1 MKQFLD
7 KATLT
12 LKAGDGGPGATS
24 FRREKFVP
32 MGGPDGGKGG
42 DGGSIIFKA
51 THKVQSLIDL
61 KTNTV
66 YKAENGKQGMGK
78 KKSGTSGCDLIV
90 NLPIGTQ
97 IYDEHNQLL
106 HDLTK
111 QDETFMVARG
121 GKGGQGNSVFSSSV
135 NRAPQHSQ
143 PGMPGEQLT
152 VCLELRLIAE
162 IGLIGLPNAG
172 KSSLLKILTHA
183 NTNIADYP
191 FTTLHPNLGTLKTD
205 DREIILAD
213 IPGLIKGASH
223 GKGLGADFLRHI
235 DRTRILIHLVPAD
248 PSPDVVWE
256 YYQTTL
262 HELEESSYSLLEK
275 PSIILL
281 SKADLIDSDTENTLI
296 SFFNQKQVALLPVS
310 AFTNHGISSLIHLIL
325 SMSQES

>member
-1 MKQFLD
+1 MTQFVD

-12 LKAGDGGPGATS
+12 LKAGDGGAGATS

-42 DGGSIIFKA
+42 DGGSVIFKA

-61 KTNTV
+61 KTNKV

-78 KKSGTSGCDLIV
+78 KKSGPAGCDLIIS
-90 NLPIGTQ
+90 LPIGTQ
-97 IYDEHNQLL
+97 IYDQDNVLIY
-106 HDLTK
+106 DLTK
-111 QDETFMVARG
+111 QDDTFIVAKG
-121 GKGGQGNSVFSSSV
+121 GRGGQGNSVFSSSV
-135 NRAPQHSQ
+135 NRSPQHSQ
-143 PGMPGEQLT
+143 PGMPGDQLT
-152 VCLELRLIAE
+152 VFLELRLIAE

-172 KSSLLKILTHA
+172 KSSLLKTLTNA
-183 NTNIADYP
+183 NTEIGDYP

-213 IPGLIKGASH
+213 IPGLIKGASQ

-235 DRTRILIHLVPAD
+235 DRTRMLIHLVPAD
-248 PSPDVVWE
+248 PSPDVVWD

-262 HELEESSYSLLEK
+262 HELTESSYSLLDK

-281 SKADLIDSDTENTLI
+281 SKADLLDSDTENAII
-296 SFFNQKQVALLPVS
+296 SFFKQNEVSLLPVS
-310 AFTNHGISSLIHLIL
+310 AFTKHGISSLINLIL